1 MSAAPCLVQPVQQY
15 KVSGQGRA
23 RALKRFAGTSGRE
36 VIGPGEILAGKR
48 IRPVSGTLSAEA
60 AMARLLA
67 GTGLRAETVEDA
79 FVIRRAANVDP
90 TSRDVTG
97 RDAIVITGTRIRGT
111 APVGSDVITIDR
123 EAIERSDHATTQD
136 IAQDIPQNFGGAP
149 NEATGRISLEP
160 NSGRNIGDGTSRNL
174 R

>member
-1 MSAAPCLVQPVQQY
+1 
-15 KVSGQGRA
+15 
-23 RALKRFAGTSGRE
+23 
-36 VIGPGEILAGKR
+36 
-48 IRPVSGTLSAEA
+48 
-60 AMARLLA
+60 MARLLA

-123 EAIERSDHATTQD
+123 EAIERSDYATTQD
-136 IAQDIPQNFGGAP
+136 IDQSIPKNFGGEP
-149 NEATGRISLEP
+149 HQATGQIYTARK
-160 NSGRNIGDGTSRNL
+160 SGRNINTGSDRN
-174 R
+174 RVEERKCVSIAIDQRGRQSKKK